1 MKQYDGIKDEELISR
16 FKNGESEI
24 LDYLME
30 KYKNMVRKKAR
41 TMFLIGGE
49 NDDLIQEGMIGLFK
63 AVRDYQPDRDA
74 AFQTF
79 ASICADR
86 QIYNAIQSSNRQKH
100 QPLNSYISLSEQD
113 GEVDRRYLITQK
125 GAQPKYLLPVRFL
138 DGNTGYEAFAPREY
152 VRIKKKGGGLNFVHG
167 GISLQEMV
175 VPVLEFQFL
184 RNSYKAYQ
192 RNRDKID
199 TKPVTVS
206 LLSASRKISNMIFS
220 LNFYQ
225 KEAVGGNRE
234 AAQYLVY
241 FVDENGQKI
250 SDTGKIIADKTSDNA
265 QERTFRCNFS
275 LRSQKYSNRQTYFL
289 VIADESG
296 LQAPVKE
303 EFQIDIAFAVDDFNF
318 F

>member
-79 ASICADR
+79 ASICVDR

-113 GEVDRRYLITQK
+113 GENEEQLGDNWGENPESIIIDQENVQDLEQEITATLSPMENQVLEYYLAGNGYGEI
-125 GAQPKYLLPVRFL
+125 AQIMGKTPKSIDNALQRI
-138 DGNTGYEAFAPREY
+138 
-152 VRIKKKGGGLNFVHG
+152 RIK
-167 GISLQEMV
+167 IREQ
-175 VPVLEFQFL
+175 LEQ
-184 RNSYKAYQ
+184 
-192 RNRDKID
+192 
-199 TKPVTVS
+199 
-206 LLSASRKISNMIFS
+206 
-220 LNFYQ
+220 YQ
-225 KEAVGGNRE
+225 K
-234 AAQYLVY
+234 
-241 FVDENGQKI
+241 
-250 SDTGKIIADKTSDNA
+250 
-265 QERTFRCNFS
+265 
-275 LRSQKYSNRQTYFL
+275 
-289 VIADESG
+289 
-296 LQAPVKE
+296 
-303 EFQIDIAFAVDDFNF
+303 
-318 F
+318 

>member
-79 ASICADR
+79 ASICVDR

-113 GEVDRRYLITQK
+113 GENEEHLGDNWGENPESIIIDQENVQDLEQEITATLSPMENQVLEYYLAGNGYGET
-125 GAQPKYLLPVRFL
+125 AQIMGKTPKSIDNALQRI
-138 DGNTGYEAFAPREY
+138 
-152 VRIKKKGGGLNFVHG
+152 RIKIREQLD
-167 GISLQEMV
+167 Q
-175 VPVLEFQFL
+175 
-184 RNSYKAYQ
+184 
-192 RNRDKID
+192 
-199 TKPVTVS
+199 
-206 LLSASRKISNMIFS
+206 
-220 LNFYQ
+220 YQ
-225 KEAVGGNRE
+225 K
-234 AAQYLVY
+234 
-241 FVDENGQKI
+241 
-250 SDTGKIIADKTSDNA
+250 
-265 QERTFRCNFS
+265 
-275 LRSQKYSNRQTYFL
+275 
-289 VIADESG
+289 
-296 LQAPVKE
+296 
-303 EFQIDIAFAVDDFNF
+303 
-318 F
+318 

>member
-79 ASICADR
+79 ASICVDR

-113 GEVDRRYLITQK
+113 GENEEHLGDNWGENPESIIIDQENVQDLEQEITATLSPMENQVLEYYLAGSGYGELARIMGKT
-125 GAQPKYLLPVRFL
+125 PKSIDNALQRI
-138 DGNTGYEAFAPREY
+138 
-152 VRIKKKGGGLNFVHG
+152 RIK
-167 GISLQEMV
+167 IREQ
-175 VPVLEFQFL
+175 LEQ
-184 RNSYKAYQ
+184 
-192 RNRDKID
+192 
-199 TKPVTVS
+199 
-206 LLSASRKISNMIFS
+206 
-220 LNFYQ
+220 YQ
-225 KEAVGGNRE
+225 K
-234 AAQYLVY
+234 
-241 FVDENGQKI
+241 
-250 SDTGKIIADKTSDNA
+250 
-265 QERTFRCNFS
+265 
-275 LRSQKYSNRQTYFL
+275 
-289 VIADESG
+289 
-296 LQAPVKE
+296 
-303 EFQIDIAFAVDDFNF
+303 
-318 F
+318 

>member
-79 ASICADR
+79 ASICVDR

-113 GEVDRRYLITQK
+113 RENEEHLGDNWGENPESIIIDQENVQDLEQEITATLSPMENQVLEYYLAGNGYGEI
-125 GAQPKYLLPVRFL
+125 AQIMGKTPKSIDNALQRI
-138 DGNTGYEAFAPREY
+138 
-152 VRIKKKGGGLNFVHG
+152 RIK
-167 GISLQEMV
+167 IREQ
-175 VPVLEFQFL
+175 LEQ
-184 RNSYKAYQ
+184 
-192 RNRDKID
+192 
-199 TKPVTVS
+199 
-206 LLSASRKISNMIFS
+206 
-220 LNFYQ
+220 YQ
-225 KEAVGGNRE
+225 K
-234 AAQYLVY
+234 
-241 FVDENGQKI
+241 
-250 SDTGKIIADKTSDNA
+250 
-265 QERTFRCNFS
+265 
-275 LRSQKYSNRQTYFL
+275 
-289 VIADESG
+289 
-296 LQAPVKE
+296 
-303 EFQIDIAFAVDDFNF
+303 
-318 F
+318 

>member
-79 ASICADR
+79 ASICVDR

-113 GEVDRRYLITQK
+113 GENEEHLGDNWGENPESIIIDQENVQDLEQEITASLSPMENQVLEYYLAGNGYGEI
-125 GAQPKYLLPVRFL
+125 AQIMGKTPKSIDNALQ
-138 DGNTGYEAFAPREY
+138 GI
-152 VRIKKKGGGLNFVHG
+152 RIK
-167 GISLQEMV
+167 IREQ
-175 VPVLEFQFL
+175 LEQ
-184 RNSYKAYQ
+184 
-192 RNRDKID
+192 
-199 TKPVTVS
+199 
-206 LLSASRKISNMIFS
+206 
-220 LNFYQ
+220 YQ
-225 KEAVGGNRE
+225 K
-234 AAQYLVY
+234 
-241 FVDENGQKI
+241 
-250 SDTGKIIADKTSDNA
+250 
-265 QERTFRCNFS
+265 
-275 LRSQKYSNRQTYFL
+275 
-289 VIADESG
+289 
-296 LQAPVKE
+296 
-303 EFQIDIAFAVDDFNF
+303 
-318 F
+318 